1 MPHPTNQSR
10 DLKRSP
16 WDSQVREAKDA
27 KAPLAKMVMDPFRM
41 GKREDSMKRM
51 TAVVDAVLGT
61 LIVLDFVLLIACV
74 FWQVFSRFAIGAPT
88 TVTDEL
94 ARFLFIW
101 AALFG
106 GAYTYGRGRHLAID
120 FLTGFLTGVRV
131 KILHAAVVLAIAAF
145 AVLVMMYGGQQLM
158 MKTLASGQVSPVLR
172 LPMGY
177 VYGAI
182 PLSGALIVFYCL
194 GFLIDI
200 LGSKAPPKDG
210 DTDAGTSPASP
221 ADTLAAKGER
231 T

>member
-1 MPHPTNQSR
+1 MVTDQSR
-10 DLKRSP
+10 TGGL
-16 WDSQVREAKDA
+16 
-27 KAPLAKMVMDPFRM
+27 
-41 GKREDSMKRM
+41 EDSMKRM
-51 TAVVDAVLGT
+51 TAIVDAVLGT

-131 KILHAAVVLAIAAF
+131 RILHAAVVLLIAAF
-145 AVLVMMYGGQQLM
+145 AVLVMMYGGQELM

-177 VYGAI
+177 IYGAI
-182 PLSGALIVFYCL
+182 PVSGALIVFYCL

-200 LGSKAPPKDG
+200 LGPQGGSKAKDG
-210 DTDAGTSPASP
+210 DGGGNTPIGNFPATPTKPLS
-221 ADTLAAKGER
+221 DQGER